1 MTTDFF
7 TAIKQGD
14 FDEVK
19 KRLESD
25 PGLIHARE
33 KGLSPILVAVYHR
46 QAEIAEFLAAKTV
59 VLTVFEAAA
68 LGKTTHIIRLL
79 AHQPELV
86 NAYADDGFQ
95 PLGLACF
102 FGHFETAEYLVKAG
116 AMVNSPSR
124 NGLNVTPLQ
133 SAAAGGHLEIVQM
146 LLKNGANPNV
156 RETGGFTPLHAASE
170 NGDVEMIHAL
180 ILAGADLHAKSAD
193 GRLPLDLAQANSH
206 TDAVKILKAEI
217 TKRFRTPL

>member
-7 TAIKQGD
+7 TAIKKGD
-14 FDEVK
+14 FGEVK

-33 KGLSPILVAVYHR
+33 KSLSPVLVAVYHR
-46 QAEIAEFLAAKTV
+46 KAEMAEYLAGKAV
-59 VLTVFEAAA
+59 ILTIFEAAA
-68 LGKTTHIIRLL
+68 LGKTTHVIRLL

-102 FGHFETAEYLVKAG
+102 FGQFETAEYLIKAG

-133 SAAAGGHLEIVQM
+133 SAAAGGHLEIVQL

-193 GRLPLDLAQANSH
+193 GRLPLDLAQANDH
-206 TDAVKILKAEI
+206 KEAIKVLKAEI
-217 TKRFRTPL
+217 TKRFRAPL